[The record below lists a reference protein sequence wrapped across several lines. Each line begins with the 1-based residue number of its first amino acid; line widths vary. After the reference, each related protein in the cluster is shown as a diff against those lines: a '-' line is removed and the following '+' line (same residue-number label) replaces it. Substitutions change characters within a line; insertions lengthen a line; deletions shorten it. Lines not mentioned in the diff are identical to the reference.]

1 VSPRLAVIGDV
12 HTHFGYL
19 RRCLAHAQAH
29 EATAVLLVGDL
40 ADAGWKLQRT
50 PAKKRRYRAKAAEV
64 LDLVRATGRP
74 TFYVPG
80 NHDLPSLD
88 LPGNIDGTV
97 VELDGLRVAGL
108 GGAGPAR
115 FGFAYE
121 WSEATAAGRLRALP
135 DCDVLL
141 AHCPPARTELDR
153 IESGKHVGSEAIRS
167 WVETH
172 AQVMVCGHIH
182 EAASVAQHGDCLCMN
197 VGGLGR
203 PHGRAQLGYIDGRDA
218 IRHVDLDTGT
228 WTTLVRDG
236 EVTTTDADLT
246 TG

>member
-1 VSPRLAVIGDV
+1 VHPRLAVIGDV
-12 HTHFGYL
+12 HTHFDHL
-19 RRCLAHAQAH
+19 RRCLAHAQTH
-29 EATAVLLVGDL
+29 EATAILLVGDL

-50 PAKKRRYRAKAAEV
+50 PRRRHRYRGKVAEV
-64 LDLVRATGRP
+64 LDLVRATGLP

-97 VELDGLRVAGL
+97 VELDGLRVGGL

-121 WSEATAAGRLRALP
+121 WSEESAAQSLRELP
-135 DCDVLL
+135 PCDILL
-141 AHCPPARTELDR
+141 AHCPPARTSLDR
-153 IESGKHVGSEAIRS
+153 IQSGRHVGSEAIRS

-182 EAASVAQHGDCLCMN
+182 EAASVQPHGGCLCMN

-203 PHGRAQLGYIDGRDA
+203 PYGRAQLGYIDGRDA
-218 IRHVDLDTGT
+218 VSHVDLDTGT
-228 WTTLVRDG
+228 WTTLTRDG
-236 EVTTTDADLT
+236 QVRLSDGEQPRV
-246 TG
+246 